1 MSKKTIEKLAKLSS
15 RAEAQADAIL
25 TKWVNFPYSWI
36 PAAVVGA
43 LAGYGLW
50 VLVM

>member
-1 MSKKTIEKLAKLSS
+1 MKKNLEKLAKLSS
-15 RAEAQADAIL
+15 RAEAQTDAIL
-25 TKWVNFPYSWI
+25 TRLVNFPYSWI
-36 PAAVVGA
+36 PAAIVGA